1 MVTLYYINNV
11 KKTEVCQIA
20 ISDISDSASPVE
32 FVLDRFRDE
41 GFDAND
47 PSRLYVHSAE
57 KNGLYFNNNEY
68 SLKSG
73 DAIYYSAIFA
83 VNNAQEYAR
92 ENGIVYFFH
101 TAEKG
106 HLYYPHI
113 HASYGGETISV
124 YFSDLHIIGK
134 MKSPTRRRMI
144 VKYVKENLE
153 ALYAEWNK
161 ITAK

>member
-57 KNGLYFNNNEY
+57 KNGLYFNNNE
-68 SLKSG
+68 
-73 DAIYYSAIFA
+73 
-83 VNNAQEYAR
+83 
-92 ENGIVYFFH
+92 
-101 TAEKG
+101 
-106 HLYYPHI
+106 
-113 HASYGGETISV
+113 
-124 YFSDLHIIGK
+124 
-134 MKSPTRRRMI
+134 
-144 VKYVKENLE
+144 
-153 ALYAEWNK
+153 
-161 ITAK
+161 

>member
-1 MVTLYYINNV
+1 MLE
-11 KKTEVCQIA
+11 KTESF
-20 ISDISDSASPVE
+20 IS
-32 FVLDRFRDE
+32 FTQR
-41 GFDAND
+41 
-47 PSRLYVHSAE
+47 
-57 KNGLYFNNNEY
+57 K
-68 SLKSG
+68 
-73 DAIYYSAIFA
+73 
-83 VNNAQEYAR
+83 
-92 ENGIVYFFH
+92 
-101 TAEKG
+101 KG

-134 MKSPTRRRMI
+134 MKSPSRRRMI